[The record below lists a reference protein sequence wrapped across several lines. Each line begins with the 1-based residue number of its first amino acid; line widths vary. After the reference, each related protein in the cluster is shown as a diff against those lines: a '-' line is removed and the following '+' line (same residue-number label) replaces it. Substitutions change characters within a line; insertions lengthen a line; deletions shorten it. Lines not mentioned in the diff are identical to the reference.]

1 MEKKMKKY
9 VGPGFLLLSILL
21 AFLMILNKPSAKVV
35 EKKVNI
41 PYVNTM
47 MLLPQTISAQISS
60 QGFIKPKSELNIISQ
75 LNARVEWVSEKMEEG
90 SSFNLGDTLI
100 RLDSRDYELA
110 LITAEANVLNAEV
123 NLEREKAESD
133 LASKEWNRVG
143 GGAGSALALRKP
155 QLAQAKANL
164 EAARANLERT
174 KRDLDRATLIAPFNG
189 RVRSKNTDIGSTAF
203 PGTMLGIIYST
214 EHFEIQLPIA
224 DQDVNFTGLDFNG
237 LQIPDKEQLEV
248 SINLSGQTVTGKVIR
263 AEAEVDPKTRM
274 LSVIASVGM
283 NESSAGN
290 LVLVGQYAQA
300 TISGMKIND
309 VYVIPRNN
317 IRNQSLW
324 VVDLN
329 MELMNRP
336 VNVLRYENEFALIN
350 EGIEEG
356 DRLLLSRLSSL
367 INGQKVTYSIN

>member
-21 AFLMILNKPSAKVV
+21 AFLMIINKPSAKVV

-75 LNARVEWVSEKMEEG
+75 LNARVEWVSEKMEES

-155 QLAQAKANL
+155 QLAQARANL

-174 KRDLDRATLIAPFNG
+174 KRDLDRATFIAPFNG
-189 RVRSKNTDIGSTAF
+189 RVRSKNTDVGSTVF
-203 PGTMLGIIYST
+203 SGTMLGIIYST

-237 LQIPDKEQLEV
+237 LQIPDKRQLEV
-248 SINLSGQTVTGKVIR
+248 SINLSGQTITGKVIR

-283 NESSAGN
+283 NESTAGN

-336 VNVLRYENEFALIN
+336 VNVLRYENEFALIS

>member
-9 VGPGFLLLSILL
+9 FGPGFLLLSILVT
-21 AFLMILNKPSAKVV
+21 FLMILNKPSAMVE
-35 EKKVNI
+35 EKKVNV
-41 PYVNTM
+41 PYVKTM
-47 MLLPQTISAQISS
+47 MLLPQTVSAQIAS
-60 QGFIKPKSELNIISQ
+60 QGFIKPKNKLNIISQ

-100 RLDSRDYELA
+100 RLDQRDYELA
-110 LITAEANVLNAEV
+110 FITAEANVLNAEV

-133 LASKEWNRVG
+133 LASKEWGRVG
-143 GGAGSALALRKP
+143 GGSGSALALRKP

-164 EAARANLERT
+164 EAARANLERA
-174 KRDLDRATLIAPFNG
+174 KRDLDRTAFIASFNG
-189 RVRSKNTDIGSTAF
+189 RVRSKNTDIGSTTF
-203 PGTMLGIIYST
+203 PGTMLGSIYST
-214 EHFEIQLPIA
+214 ENLEIQLPIA
-224 DQDVNFTGLDFNG
+224 DQDISFTGLDFNG
-237 LQIPDKEQLEV
+237 LQIPDKEQLDV
-248 SINLSGQTVTGKVIR
+248 RINLNGQMVNGKVIR

-274 LSVIASVGM
+274 LSVVASVGI
-283 NESSAGN
+283 NDDATSN

-300 TISGMKIND
+300 TIFGTKVND

-324 VVDLN
+324 VVDSN

-336 VNVLRYENEFALIN
+336 VNVLRYENEYALVD

-356 DRLLLSRLSSL
+356 DRLMLSRLSSL

>member
-1 MEKKMKKY
+1 MFFHSFEIDCGMDKNQSCD
-9 VGPGFLLLSILL
+9 VDLFLSQ
-21 AFLMILNKPSAKVV
+21 V
-35 EKKVNI
+35 E
-41 PYVNTM
+41 P
-47 MLLPQTISAQISS
+47 
-60 QGFIKPKSELNIISQ
+60 
-75 LNARVEWVSEKMEEG
+75 
-90 SSFNLGDTLI
+90 
-100 RLDSRDYELA
+100 
-110 LITAEANVLNAEV
+110 
-123 NLEREKAESD
+123 
-133 LASKEWNRVG
+133 
-143 GGAGSALALRKP
+143 
-155 QLAQAKANL
+155 
-164 EAARANLERT
+164 
-174 KRDLDRATLIAPFNG
+174 PF
-189 RVRSKNTDIGSTAF
+189 F
-203 PGTMLGIIYST
+203 ET
-214 EHFEIQLPIA
+214 ENFEIQLPIA
-224 DQDVNFTGLDFNG
+224 DQDINFTGLDFNG

-283 NESSAGN
+283 NESTAGN
-290 LVLVGQYAQA
+290 LLLVGQYAQA

-329 MELMNRP
+329 MELINRP

-350 EGIEEG
+350 EGIVEG

>member
-1 MEKKMKKY
+1 MKKY

-21 AFLMILNKPSAKVV
+21 AFLMIINKPSAKVV

-75 LNARVEWVSEKMEEG
+75 LNARVEWVSEKMEES

-155 QLAQAKANL
+155 QLAQARANL

-174 KRDLDRATLIAPFNG
+174 KRDLDRATFIAPFNG
-189 RVRSKNTDIGSTAF
+189 RVRSKNTDVGSTVF
-203 PGTMLGIIYST
+203 SGTMLGIIYST

-237 LQIPDKEQLEV
+237 LQIPDKRQLEV
-248 SINLSGQTVTGKVIR
+248 SINLSGQTITGKVIR

-283 NESSAGN
+283 NESTAGN

-336 VNVLRYENEFALIN
+336 VNVLRYENEFALIS

>member
-9 VGPGFLLLSILL
+9 FGPGFLLLSILV
-21 AFLMILNKPSAKVV
+21 AFLMILNKPSAMVE
-35 EKKVNI
+35 EKKVNV
-41 PYVNTM
+41 PYVKTM
-47 MLLPQTISAQISS
+47 MLLPQTVSAQIAS
-60 QGFIKPKSELNIISQ
+60 QGFIKPKNKLNIISQ

-90 SSFNLGDTLI
+90 SSFNIGDTLI
-100 RLDSRDYELA
+100 RLDRRDYELA
-110 LITAEANVLNAEV
+110 FITAEANVLNAEV

-133 LASKEWNRVG
+133 LASKEWDRVG
-143 GGAGSALALRKP
+143 GGSGTALALRKP

-164 EAARANLERT
+164 EAARANLERA
-174 KRDLDRATLIAPFNG
+174 KRDLDRTAFIASFNG
-189 RVRSKNTDIGSTAF
+189 RVRSKNTDIGSTTF
-203 PGTMLGIIYST
+203 PGTMLGNIYST
-214 EHFEIQLPIA
+214 ENLEIQLPIA
-224 DQDVNFTGLDFNG
+224 DQDISFTGLDFNG
-237 LQIPDKEQLEV
+237 LQIPNKDQLDV
-248 SINLSGQTVTGKVIR
+248 RINLNGQMVNGKVIR

-274 LSVIASVGM
+274 LSVVASVGI
-283 NESSAGN
+283 NDDATSN

-300 TISGMKIND
+300 TIFGTKVND

-324 VVDLN
+324 VVDSN

-336 VNVLRYENEFALIN
+336 VNVLRYENEYALVD

-356 DRLLLSRLSSL
+356 DRLMLSRLSSL